1 MTSIH
6 RAMERE
12 KKGDELDLKARLYP
26 KKWHIKCVDMSFLC
40 SISIITFIVTEA
52 DRLNNLKLAQP
63 VPNTLS
69 FNCYE
74 GRPSQSDP

>member
-6 RAMERE
+6 RAIERE
-12 KKGDELDLKARLYP
+12 KKGDELDLKARFYP
-26 KKWHIKCVDMSFLC
+26 KKWHIKCVDISFLC
-40 SISIITFIVTEA
+40 SIIRLVTEA
-52 DRLNNLKLAQP
+52 DRLNNLKSAQP